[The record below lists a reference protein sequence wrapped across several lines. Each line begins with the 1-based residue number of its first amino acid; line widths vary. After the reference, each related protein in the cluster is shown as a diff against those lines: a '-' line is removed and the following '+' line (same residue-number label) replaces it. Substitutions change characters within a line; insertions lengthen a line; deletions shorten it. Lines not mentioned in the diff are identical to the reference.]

1 MEDPAMPENDTS
13 TQGHLPAASFQQ
25 GLRRNRALLVVLSLV
40 ILIGLVLGG
49 IVLYPRLSGGAAHRT
64 GTITISPM
72 TAHGFHDFAV
82 PTANSKPFDITRG
95 PDGNL
100 WFTEF
105 DGNKIGRVTPVGAVT
120 EFALSDPNSSAA
132 GITAGPDG
140 NLWVTAYPGE
150 IYRVTPNGSMTMFT
164 LPTTPTVPFAITA
177 GPDGNLWF
185 SFDAEFTSQNTQND
199 NLLGSITPSGKVSTL
214 SLPTKSSNVDAITLG
229 PDGNL
234 WFTDYGNDLIGS
246 VSPGGSIHEYAN
258 HAPYNSLNDLA
269 RGPDG
274 ALWYTEQDGV
284 IGRITRTGA
293 ITKFTIPTPNSQ
305 PNGITAGPGNTIWF
319 TELGANRIG
328 YVVV

>member
-1 MEDPAMPENDTS
+1 MPENDTS

-105 DGNKIGRVTPVGAVT
+105 DGNKIGRVTTNGAITEYAVPTPGAGPYMIVAGPDGNLWFTEYYSDKIGRVTPVGAVT

-274 ALWYTEQDGV
+274 ALWYT
-284 IGRITRTGA
+284 
-293 ITKFTIPTPNSQ
+293 
-305 PNGITAGPGNTIWF
+305 
-319 TELGANRIG
+319 
-328 YVVV
+328 